1 MTQYEMTEQLSE
13 KCNVSLAE
21 AKAAL
26 EEGDWNALTAT
37 HLLDQ
42 EKYRRMQAL
51 NEAAGTAVAVQV
63 APEEPVSEEP
73 EAASEPATVQVVET
87 AAQTD
92 RPAAK
97 QRRRGKGLKNLG
109 DHIRRLVAWGNRN
122 RLVVRRNGETALELP
137 VTVLAA
143 LMLFAFWVCV
153 PLLVIGLFAGCRYSF
168 SGRDLDR
175 ENINGALERAANAAD
190 RVKQAAAKA

>member
-1 MTQYEMTEQLSE
+1 MTQYEMTEKLSE
-13 KCNVSLAE
+13 KCNVSMAE
-21 AKAAL
+21 ARAAL

-42 EKYRRMQAL
+42 EKFRRMQAL
-51 NEAAGTAVAVQV
+51 NEVAGTAVAVQA
-63 APEEPVSEEP
+63 APEASA
-73 EAASEPATVQVVET
+73 EAASEAASESATVQVAEAEVK
-87 AAQTD
+87 AD

-109 DHIRRLVAWGNRN
+109 DHVRWLVAWGNRN

-175 ENINGALERAANAAD
+175 QNINGALERAADAAD
-190 RVKQAAAKA
+190 RVRQAAAKA